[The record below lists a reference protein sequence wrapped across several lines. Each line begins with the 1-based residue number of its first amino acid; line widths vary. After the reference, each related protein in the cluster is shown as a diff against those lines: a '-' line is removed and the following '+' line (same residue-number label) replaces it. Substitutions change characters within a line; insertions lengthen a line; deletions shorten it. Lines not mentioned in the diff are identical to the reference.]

1 MPKGPYLGGGPK
13 GKKGFPVGDAKH
25 ARLAIG
31 GATRSEH
38 AGNISHAT
46 ADRIRSEARARLHGL
61 QRDPHKEHSRSGR

>member
-1 MPKGPYLGGGPK
+1 MTKLTAAKRHKMPKSQFAGPGES
-13 GKKGFPVGDAKH
+13 FPVNDPTH

-46 ADRIRSEARARLHGL
+46 AERIKGRARAKLGIAKGHRG
-61 QRDPHKEHSRSGR
+61 D